1 MLLIMFHSTA
11 GLYLSSN
18 SLTGTV
24 PSEVGL
30 MSNLCELSVVW
41 LLVVMIVMCVFHC
54 TLLLACHFPF
64 YSWVG
69 SLNQ

>member
-54 TLLLACHFPF
+54 TLLLACHFSF